1 MTNDFRTE
9 VSRLLAGKSH
19 VFRSDK
25 LRQSIDG
32 TGSSVLSNM
41 DSHGTG
47 PANRFKIGR
56 KVCYLLTDYLDWLCA
71 RMRVG

>member
-9 VSRLLAGKSH
+9 VSRLLAGKTH

-25 LRQSIDG
+25 LRQAIDG
-32 TGSSVLSNM
+32 TGASVLSNM
-41 DSHGTG
+41 DNHGLG
-47 PANRFKIGR
+47 PKNRFKIGR
-56 KVCYLLTDYLDWLCA
+56 KVAYKVEDYLDWICS

>member
-1 MTNDFRTE
+1 MTNNFRTE
-9 VSRLLAGKSH
+9 VSRLLAGKTH

-41 DSHGTG
+41 DNHGLG
-47 PANRFKIGR
+47 PKNRFKIGR
-56 KVCYLLTDYLDWLCA
+56 KVCYPLTDYLDWLCA

>member
-1 MTNDFRTE
+1 MDNNFRTE
-9 VSRLLAGKSH
+9 VSRLLAGKTH

-32 TGSSVLSNM
+32 TGAAVLSNM
-41 DSHGTG
+41 DNHGTG
-47 PANRFKIGR
+47 PKNRFKIGR
-56 KVCYLLTDYLDWLCA
+56 KVCYPTVDYLNWLCA